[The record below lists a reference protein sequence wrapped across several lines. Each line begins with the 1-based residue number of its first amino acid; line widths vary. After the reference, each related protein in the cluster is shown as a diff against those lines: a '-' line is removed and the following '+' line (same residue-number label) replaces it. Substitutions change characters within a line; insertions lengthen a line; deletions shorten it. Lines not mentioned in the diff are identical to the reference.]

1 MAKSYLLSQH
11 KLVDYKHSCANT
23 LVNGRLPSLGP
34 YRPAG
39 TAYTIGFTAPTIFR
53 SYRRSPLA
61 TSSTRITL
69 SKVYGE
75 PFPVEK
81 AVELELE
88 LEADDAPLL
97 A

>member
-1 MAKSYLLSQH
+1 MQIR
-11 KLVDYKHSCANT
+11 VPIGGP
-23 LVNGRLPSLGP
+23 GRLPSLGP
-34 YRPAG
+34 YLPAG
-39 TAYTIGFTAPTIFR
+39 TAYTIGFTASTIFR
-53 SYRRSPLA
+53 SHRRSPLA

-69 SKVYGE
+69 SRVYGE

-88 LEADDAPLL
+88 PDDAPLL